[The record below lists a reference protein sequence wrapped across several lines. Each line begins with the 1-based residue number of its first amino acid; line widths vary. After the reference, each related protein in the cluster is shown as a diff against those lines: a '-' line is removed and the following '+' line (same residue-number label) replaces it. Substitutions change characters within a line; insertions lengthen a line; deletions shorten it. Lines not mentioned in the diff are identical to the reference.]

1 MNAIFILKQSD
12 NTLTK
17 DLDEIMNLLHTFYE
31 KLYKENSRFDEK
43 KYKDF
48 ISELNVP
55 NLSEEEAGS
64 CAGLLTD
71 MECAQVLSKI
81 KKYTSPRIDGL
92 GPAFYKA
99 YWGQIKG
106 MVLASLNYGFE
117 NGRMSAT
124 QRKGVIVLLP
134 KGGNEADKHLLTNY
148 RPISLTCCD
157 YKICASVLAKRLQGV
172 VQSIQG
178 C

>member
-1 MNAIFILKQSD
+1 MREKYDAIKAECDLQTDIQTKGAQIRARVKWIEEGEKNNSYFFNLEKARGAMNAIFILKQSD

-71 MECAQVLSKI
+71 MECAQVLS
-81 KKYTSPRIDGL
+81 
-92 GPAFYKA
+92 
-99 YWGQIKG
+99 
-106 MVLASLNYGFE
+106 
-117 NGRMSAT
+117 
-124 QRKGVIVLLP
+124 
-134 KGGNEADKHLLTNY
+134 
-148 RPISLTCCD
+148 
-157 YKICASVLAKRLQGV
+157 
-172 VQSIQG
+172 
-178 C
+178 